1 MVWLYQKGYITIQ
14 QNMLHTMMT
23 TVGPEDRYQTQDNPG
38 GADYLGFGFQ
48 SLKAVNPTSVPI

>member
-1 MVWLYQKGYITIQ
+1 M
-14 QNMLHTMMT
+14 MMMT